1 MKRFVKRIELA
12 ANLAIIIV
20 AILLGVVLLRNYLLR
35 SPVPTKAPA
44 AAEIQA
50 GTKLS
55 LPGVDWNAGKQTLVM
70 ALSTKCHFCTESA
83 AFYQRLAQERARNLH
98 LRLVAVFPQAS
109 QESEEY
115 LKGLAVNVDDVK
127 QSELASLG
135 VSGTPTLILLNNAGV
150 VEDSWRGKLNDDR
163 QGEVLRR
170 LQ

>member
-1 MKRFVKRIELA
+1 MKIFVKRIELA
-12 ANLAIIIV
+12 ANLAIIVV
-20 AILLGVVLLRNYLLR
+20 AILLGVVLLRNLLR
-35 SPVPTKAPA
+35 SPVPTRAPA

-55 LPGVDWNAGKQTLVM
+55 LPGVDWNASKQTLVM

-83 AFYQRLAQERARNLH
+83 AFYQRLAQERARKLN

-109 QESEEY
+109 RESEEY
-115 LKGLAVNVDDVK
+115 LRGLAVNVDDVK